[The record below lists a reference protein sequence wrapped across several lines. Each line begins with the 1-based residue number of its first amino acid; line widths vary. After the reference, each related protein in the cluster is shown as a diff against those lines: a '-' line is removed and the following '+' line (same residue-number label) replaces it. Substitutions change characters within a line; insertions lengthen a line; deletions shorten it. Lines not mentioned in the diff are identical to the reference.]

1 MPVDGEPP
9 RAGFGRTLVAV
20 FWSFFGVRKRAD
32 LERDAGSLNPVAVVV
47 AALLAVALF
56 VLVLIG
62 IVHAV
67 VH

>member
-1 MPVDGEPP
+1 MAADERPP

-32 LERDAGSLNPVAVVV
+32 LERDAASLNPVAVIV
-47 AALLAVALF
+47 AALLGVALF
-56 VLVLIG
+56 VLVLIL
-62 IVHAV
+62 IVQRV